1 MLAFLML
8 MEYTLEQTDIGVNGI
23 QVTRDVYKRQK
34 LSLLLLRHRLQ
45 SSSLNWKKELA
56 MKL

>member
-23 QVTRDVYKRQK
+23 QVTRAKW
-34 LSLLLLRHRLQ
+34 
-45 SSSLNWKKELA
+45 N
-56 MKL
+56 